1 LRRLPLLLMDHA
13 EHEMLISFGSE
24 IKMLENGKIG
34 GYAVLFSGPTDT
46 DLYGDFFT
54 DGTDFGDV
62 KSVGLY
68 YQHGYD
74 PVLKNTRIGSGT
86 LKYDERGLWFEAQIE
101 DRHEYVDM
109 IRELVEMGKLG
120 YSSGAVSHLVSR
132 KEAPN
137 GAGQITAWPL
147 GEVSLVTRPAEPRIS
162 VMPIKAYLK
171 EIRNMKSE
179 SLNAYI
185 DRVYQAFRAFAY
197 DKGWIAEVYSDHV
210 IAEYDGSY
218 YRIAYAITDGEIKF
232 APMNGWVK
240 VEKRVEWEEK
250 KGAYFKRLEH
260 IASGGAKP
268 ETDPAEAAEKA
279 APTVVQA
286 KPDADGAGISPEPQH
301 DNQTTQEAKKMAD
314 EKTTPDAEAKGT
326 TIDIEAIL
334 ARQEERFNERLE
346 KIQKSF
352 SESQTVTG
360 VAEVKG
366 APGIIEHRGD
376 NFPQALRRWVRTG
389 DSGGLKGFTG
399 VDEQSGRET
408 LEIKASNATDM
419 NIGTAADGGNTV
431 TDAMWNQ
438 IQTRSDEKS
447 LAAKVGVKK
456 YTYTGTTLDISTD
469 TEADGEFV
477 ATNEAA
483 QFDEDAPAIGQVS
496 LTKVKYTKR
505 TLISYELM
513 QDTSAVNLMEHIMD
527 AVAFGKAKT
536 DNDLLITAV
545 ETDGTEYKVFA
556 GTAAIAVGELEE
568 IAINNTNAW
577 YVDNPEDASWI
588 MTAATHAAI
597 ANLGSTSIRRYETNP
612 QGSGRTLLGS
622 SIHYSNKAE
631 AIGSGNKPV
640 LYGNFRYVAQG
651 EDPGLTFLRDPY
663 TRGDYGQVRL
673 LWYYRTAFKVMIPAA
688 VGYGRNTTT

>member
-1 LRRLPLLLMDHA
+1 LLMDHA
-13 EHEMLISFGSE
+13 EHVMLISFGSE

-54 DGTDFGDV
+54 DDTDFGDV

-86 LKYDERGLWFEAQIE
+86 LKNDERGLWFEAQIE

-162 VMPIKAYLK
+162 VMPIKAY
-171 EIRNMKSE
+171 M
-179 SLNAYI
+179 
-185 DRVYQAFRAFAY
+185 
-197 DKGWIAEVYSDHV
+197 
-210 IAEYDGSY
+210 
-218 YRIAYAITDGEIKF
+218 
-232 APMNGWVK
+232 
-240 VEKRVEWEEK
+240 
-250 KGAYFKRLEH
+250 EH

-286 KPDADGAGISPEPQH
+286 KPDADGEGTLPEPQH
-301 DNQTTQEAKKMAD
+301 DNQKKHEAKKMAD
-314 EKTTPDAEAKGT
+314 EKNTPDAEAKGT

-334 ARQEERFNERLE
+334 ARQEERFNERLDM
-346 KIQKSF
+346 IQKSF

-366 APGIIEHRGD
+366 APAIIEHRGD

-447 LAAKVGVKK
+447 LAAKVGVRKF
-456 YTYTGTTLDISTD
+456 TFTGTTLDISTD

-483 QFDEDAPAIGQVS
+483 QFDEDAPAIGQVT

-513 QDTSAVNLMEHIMD
+513 QDTSANNLMEHIMD

-536 DNDLLITAV
+536 DNTLLVAAV
-545 ETDGTEYKVFA
+545 AADGTEYKVFG
-556 GTAAIAVGELEE
+556 GTATIAVGELEE
-568 IAINNTNAW
+568 VALNNTNAW
-577 YVDNPEDASWI
+577 YVENPADANWI
-588 MTAATHAAI
+588 MTAATHSTI
-597 ANLGSTSIRRYETNP
+597 SNLGSTSIRRYQTNP
-612 QGSGRTLLGS
+612 LGDGRQLLGS
-622 SIHYSNKAE
+622 AVHYSNKVD
-631 AIGSGNKPV
+631 AIGLGNKPV

-663 TRGDYGQVRL
+663 TRGDFGQVRL